1 MNKKLAATIRYVV
14 FAGIA
19 IALIWFIFRDQ
30 NIDELLAAANKIN
43 YWWIGIS
50 MLVSVPAYVIR
61 AARWNL
67 LLKVLGYNPSL
78 LNATKAVS
86 MGYLF
91 NLAFPRLGEVTRCTV
106 LNRQEKIP
114 LNTLIGTVVAERA
127 IDVLCLLLII
137 FFVALAGAEMLGKH
151 LNNLLIVPLQHK
163 LGQLANN
170 TLLMVIIAVIAVAAL
185 VTLRILIRRSKF
197 GEKIKAFI
205 VDFTSGITS
214 VFRMKKQSRFW
225 LLTILLWSFYF
236 AMMYVCYFG
245 IPELLKLSF
254 IDSLFVFVLGSLGMA
269 APTPGGAGTYELTA
283 TAGFTLVGVAAQDG
297 LVMVTVFHISQ
308 ILTSII
314 LGTISLLTLSKSKKP
329 DGQTKPAAE

>member
-1 MNKKLAATIRYVV
+1 MNKKLAAAIRYLV

-19 IALIWFIFRDQ
+19 VALIWFIFRDQ
-30 NIDELLAAANKIN
+30 DIDELLAAANKIN
-43 YWWIGIS
+43 YWWIALS
-50 MLVSVPAYVIR
+50 MLVSVPGYIIR
-61 AARWNL
+61 GARWNL
-67 LLKVLGYNPSL
+67 LLKGLGYNPSL

-137 FFVALAGAEMLGKH
+137 FFVVLAGAEMLGKH

-163 LGQLANN
+163 LSQLANN
-170 TLLMVIIAVIAVAAL
+170 HILIIILLLGAIAAL
-185 VTLRILIRRSKF
+185 VVLRILIRRSKF
-197 GEKIKAFI
+197 GEKIKGFI
-205 VDFTSGITS
+205 GDFTTGITS
-214 VFRMKKQSRFW
+214 VFRMKKQGRFW
-225 LLTILLWSFYF
+225 LLTVLLWCVYF
-236 AMMYVCYFG
+236 FMMYVCYFG

-314 LGTISLLTLSKSKKP
+314 LGIISLLTLSKSKKP
-329 DGQTKPAAE
+329 DGQAGPVTK

>member
-1 MNKKLAATIRYVV
+1 MNKKLAAAIRYLV

-19 IALIWFIFRDQ
+19 VALIWFIFRDQ
-30 NIDELLAAANKIN
+30 NIDELLAAAHKIN
-43 YWWIGIS
+43 YWWIAIS
-50 MLVSVPAYVIR
+50 MLVSVPGYIVR
-61 AARWNL
+61 GARWNL
-67 LLKVLGYNPSL
+67 LLKGLGYNPSL
-78 LNATKAVS
+78 INSTKAVS

-137 FFVALAGAEMLGKH
+137 FFVVFAGADMLGKH
-151 LNNLLIVPLQHK
+151 LNNLLIVPMQEK
-163 LGQLANN
+163 LSQLANN
-170 TLLMVIIAVIAVAAL
+170 TLLIVILVVVAIAGLVALRLVITRTA
-185 VTLRILIRRSKF
+185 F
-197 GEKIKAFI
+197 GAKVKGFI
-205 VDFTSGITS
+205 GDFTSGITS
-214 VFRMKKQSRFW
+214 VFRMKHQGRFW
-225 LLTILLWSFYF
+225 LLTVLLWSVYF

-329 DGQTKPAAE
+329 DGQAEPAAK

>member
-1 MNKKLAATIRYVV
+1 MNKKLAAAIRYAL

-19 IALIWFIFRDQ
+19 VVLIWFIFRDQ
-30 NIDELLAAANKIN
+30 DIDQLLAAANKIN
-43 YWWIGIS
+43 YWWILFS
-50 MLVSVPAYVIR
+50 MLVSIPGYIIR
-61 AARWNL
+61 GARWNL
-67 LLKVLGYNPSL
+67 LLKTLGYNPSL
-78 LNATKAVS
+78 TNATKAVS

-127 IDVLCLLLII
+127 IDVVCLLLII
-137 FFVALAGAEMLGKH
+137 LFVVFAGADMLGKH
-151 LNNLLIVPLQHK
+151 LNQLLLVPLQTK
-163 LGQLANN
+163 LSGIADN
-170 TLLMVIIAVIAVAAL
+170 TILLVAL
-185 VTLRILIRRSKF
+185 VALAIVGLVALRLVITRTSF
-197 GEKIKAFI
+197 GAKVKGFI
-205 VDFTSGITS
+205 GDFTSGITS
-214 VFRMKKQSRFW
+214 VFRMKNQGRFW
-225 LLTILLWSFYF
+225 LLTLALWFVYF

-308 ILTSII
+308 ILTNII
-314 LGTISLLTLSKSKKP
+314 MGTISMLTLSKTKI
-329 DGQTKPAAE
+329 DGQAAPDTK